1 MIVRLPI
8 RLRLTLVFALCMTV
22 LLAAAGTFLYRR
34 LATELSQSTDAALRA
49 QASVVSAGLSAGAGN
64 FGDQTGSA
72 VRGVE
77 TFAQVLGRT
86 GSVQDSSQAI
96 GMRPLVG
103 AAELASL
110 SLPAWLNRPVPGVD
124 GVSRLLIVS
133 AGDAGARQ
141 YVIVGASLANSQD
154 VLSHFLAVLII
165 GGPIALIVASVS
177 GWFLAGGALR
187 PVERVRREA
196 AAVSVSDLDRRL
208 PVPPAGDE
216 LSRLVTTLNEM
227 LARLQVSFARERRF
241 VDVASHELRT
251 PLTNLKAELDLAL
264 SRTRS
269 PEAMEAALQ
278 SASVETDRLAAL
290 AADLL
295 VYSRLDGGRVPIV
308 RTTVRID
315 ELIQASRA
323 AHARSARGAAVDLH
337 VNAAPIEA
345 SVDAIRMR
353 QVLDNLID
361 NAVRHTPAGGCVVVG
376 AVEHDGSLGITVRD
390 TGGGIDPSLLDAAF
404 EPFVRGD
411 DERATGT
418 GAGLGLAIVRAVVDA
433 HGGSVAL
440 RNVVGGGAEVRVTL
454 PRETAPLPHLGLTNL

>member
-1 MIVRLPI
+1 MSARLPI

-22 LLAAAGTFLYRR
+22 LLAAAGTFLYRH
-34 LATELSQSTDAALRA
+34 LAAEMSQSTDAALRA
-49 QASVVSAGLSAGAGN
+49 QASAVSAGLSGGAGN
-64 FGDQTGSA
+64 FGDQTGSS

-96 GMRPLVG
+96 GMQPLVG
-103 AAELASL
+103 ATELVSL

-124 GVSRLLIVS
+124 GMSRLLIVS

-141 YVIVGASLANSQD
+141 YVIVGASLASGQE
-154 VLSHFLAVLII
+154 VLSRFLAVLLI
-165 GGPIALIVASVS
+165 GGPIALVVASAS

-227 LARLQVSFARERRF
+227 LARLQASFVHERRF

-264 SRTRS
+264 SRTRT
-269 PEAMEAALQ
+269 PEAMAAALQ
-278 SASVETDRLAAL
+278 SASIETDRLAAL

-295 VYSRLDGGRVPIV
+295 MYSRLEGGRVPIV
-308 RTTVRID
+308 RTTLSVDELVEASCAAHVRIA
-315 ELIQASRA
+315 Q
-323 AHARSARGAAVDLH
+323 GANVDLQ
-337 VNAAPIEA
+337 VNADAVEA
-345 SVDAIRMR
+345 TVDGIRIR
-353 QVLDNLID
+353 QVVDNLID
-361 NAVRHTPAGGCVVVG
+361 NALRHTPAGGCVMVG
-376 AVEHDGSLGITVRD
+376 AGASDDMVRITIRD
-390 TGGGIDPSLLDAAF
+390 TGNGFDPSVLETAF
-404 EPFVRGD
+404 EPFVRGS
-411 DERATGT
+411 DERATST
-418 GAGLGLAIVRAVVDA
+418 GAGLGLAIVRAVVSA
-433 HGGSVAL
+433 HGGSVEL
-440 RNVVGGGAEVRVTL
+440 RNVEGGGAEVRVTL
-454 PRETAPLPHLGLTNL
+454 PRDLAQIPHPGLTNL